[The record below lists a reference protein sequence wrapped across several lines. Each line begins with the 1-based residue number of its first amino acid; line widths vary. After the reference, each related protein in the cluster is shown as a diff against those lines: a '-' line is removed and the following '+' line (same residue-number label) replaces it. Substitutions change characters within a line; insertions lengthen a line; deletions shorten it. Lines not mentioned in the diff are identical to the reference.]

1 VGVGG
6 MGSPGITQSA
16 GHKCKLINAA
26 ATPKTSAT
34 FPVTMMGTPSITEK
48 NELRYKEQF
57 LYFEKTWKD
66 TFNAYCSNH
75 FLNNLIVSH
84 QK

>member
-34 FPVTMMGTPSITEK
+34 FPVTMMGTSSITEK
-48 NELRYKEQF
+48 NELRYKELF
-57 LYFEKTWKD
+57 LYFEKTWQD
-66 TFNAYCSNH
+66 TNNAYHKGYFYKIAVSN
-75 FLNNLIVSH
+75 I
-84 QK
+84 

>member
-48 NELRYKEQF
+48 KEIRYKE
-57 LYFEKTWKD
+57 
-66 TFNAYCSNH
+66 
-75 FLNNLIVSH
+75 
-84 QK
+84 